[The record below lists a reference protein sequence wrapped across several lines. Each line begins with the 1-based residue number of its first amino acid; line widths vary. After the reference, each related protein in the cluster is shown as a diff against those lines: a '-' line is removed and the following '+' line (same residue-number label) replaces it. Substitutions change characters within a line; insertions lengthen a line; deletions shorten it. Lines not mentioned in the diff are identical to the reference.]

1 MNQQLQK
8 TPASWPLI
16 ILFFIIT
23 LSVGVVGIMYYKY
36 QKDNLLTEKLQELSS
51 ISDLKIRQI
60 TQWRFE
66 RMSDGRFLGDNLT
79 FLEKISDFLGDPV
92 RIRSRNMVLQN
103 LQSLT
108 ENFDYK
114 SAMLAD
120 RSGSVRLAFPARDT
134 IIGEN
139 IRHLFK
145 TVAID
150 RKILM
155 TDLQINQSVNYAH
168 IDLIV
173 PLIDRN
179 INDSLLQGFL
189 ILRIDPGKVLY
200 PLIQSWPTASRS
212 AETLIVR
219 KESDEIVYLNEL
231 RHLKKTELILRKP
244 LSQEKLPAAL
254 AFRGI
259 KRDY

>member
-16 ILFFIIT
+16 ILFFIII

-92 RIRSRNMVLQN
+92 RIKSRDMVLQN

-114 SAMLAD
+114 SAMLA
-120 RSGSVRLAFPARDT
+120 RQEWICQAGISGKGYDNR
-134 IIGEN
+134 
-139 IRHLFK
+139 
-145 TVAID
+145 
-150 RKILM
+150 
-155 TDLQINQSVNYAH
+155 
-168 IDLIV
+168 
-173 PLIDRN
+173 
-179 INDSLLQGFL
+179 
-189 ILRIDPGKVLY
+189 
-200 PLIQSWPTASRS
+200 
-212 AETLIVR
+212 
-219 KESDEIVYLNEL
+219 
-231 RHLKKTELILRKP
+231 
-244 LSQEKLPAAL
+244 
-254 AFRGI
+254 
-259 KRDY
+259 